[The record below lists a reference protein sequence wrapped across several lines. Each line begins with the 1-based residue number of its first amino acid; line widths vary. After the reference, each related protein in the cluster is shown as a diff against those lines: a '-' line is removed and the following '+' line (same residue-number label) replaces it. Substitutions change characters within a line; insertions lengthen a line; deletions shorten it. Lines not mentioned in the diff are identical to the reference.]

1 MEIEFFDDD
10 DGPDAISPNSANRDL
25 EDLAFLVIDDSG
37 VQRKFIK
44 NALVDFGA
52 QNIIETKDAVD
63 GLSVLRDNRQH
74 VDMVLVDQEMPIFD
88 GTQFTQMV
96 RNDVSMPNSDI
107 PIIMVTSRTSHSHI
121 SEAKK
126 AGIDSYVA
134 KPFTPE
140 ILRSHVIA
148 VLEKRALPTP
158 VPAAKQ
164 TLRERV
170 VKDHDL
176 KNLRCLVI
184 DDSEFTRKLICRS
197 LRSIDIKDIL
207 QAADAVDGLSILR
220 EKFQHID
227 VIFVDRE
234 MPIFDGVEFTRMVRH
249 DEALNESYTPIV
261 MVSGLVDP
269 HHILDAKNAGV
280 SAFVSKPF
288 STHDIEHHLRLV
300 LNDPHTFVQAKEYGQ
315 S

>member
-1 MEIEFFDDD
+1 MEIEFAADD
-10 DGPDAISPNSANRDL
+10 DGPDTIVPNSANQDL
-25 EDLAFLVIDDSG
+25 ENLSFLVIDDSG

-63 GLSVLRDNRQH
+63 GLSVLRDKSQH

-96 RNDVSMPNSDI
+96 RNDVSLPNPDI
-107 PIIMVTSRTSHSHI
+107 PIIMVMSRTTQSHI

-140 ILRSHVIA
+140 ILRTHVVA

-158 VPAAKQ
+158 PPAPKQ
-164 TLRERV
+164 TLRDRV
-170 VKDHDL
+170 VKDQDL
-176 KNLRCLVI
+176 KDLRCLVI

-227 VIFVDRE
+227 LIFVDRE
-234 MPIFDGVEFTRMVRH
+234 MPIFDGIEFTRMVRH
-249 DEALNESYTPIV
+249 DEALNKSHTPII

-288 STHDIEHHLRLV
+288 STNDIEHHIRIV
-300 LNDPHTFVQAKEYGQ
+300 LNDPHTFVQAKGYGEA
-315 S
+315 